1 MSKDNKFIDEMDNIS
16 IDPKTAENPFVKFE
30 KGVND
35 FFGELC
41 DILDEI
47 KKGGKKGGKN
57 GR

>member
-41 DILDEI
+41 DILDDI
-47 KKGGKKGGKN
+47 KKGGKN
-57 GR
+57 V